1 MGMLGLL
8 ITALIICWLVIT
20 QMKMLAPAASP
31 KPAAPVKEAAAAA
44 KVDAS
49 NYQNMV
55 KDVKTQLNAS
65 MQQEAQN
72 IQTAQETNQEA
83 K

>member
-20 QMKMLAPAASP
+20 QLKMIAPTAAP
-31 KPAAPVKEAAAAA
+31 KPAAPVKEASAAA

-65 MQQEAQN
+65 MQQETQN
-72 IQTAQETNQEA
+72 IQTAQET

>member
-8 ITALIICWLVIT
+8 ITALIICWLVIM
-20 QMKMLAPAASP
+20 QMKGQAPTQQPS
-31 KPAAPVKEAAAAA
+31 APVKEAAAAA
-44 KVDAS
+44 KVGAS
-49 NYQNMV
+49 NYQNMA

-65 MQQEAQN
+65 MQQETEH
-72 IQTAQETNQEA
+72 IQSAQET